1 MGLHHTLHPFHVFC
15 SSPVFVVAL
24 LPWEVFALDLAAPP
38 FTVQRRKQQPKP
50 QKRSRRD
57 QSMDDAVASSS
68 RKQGLYFEGLNRKR
82 AGGQFGPC
90 RFR

>member
-24 LPWEVFALDLAAPP
+24 FPWELFALDLAAPP
-38 FTVQRRKQQPKP
+38 FTVQRRKQQPKL

-57 QSMDDAVASSS
+57 QSMDDAVAS